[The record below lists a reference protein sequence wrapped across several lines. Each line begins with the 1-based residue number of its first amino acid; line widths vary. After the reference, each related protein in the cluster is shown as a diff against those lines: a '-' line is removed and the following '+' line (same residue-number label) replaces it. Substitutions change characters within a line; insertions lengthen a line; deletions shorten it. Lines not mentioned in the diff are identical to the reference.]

1 VAVKVTDMLGDE
13 VLGTAPYETRIA
25 HIFGGYRRAA
35 LQSMLRLWRLRM
47 DKADGRD

>member
-1 VAVKVTDMLGDE
+1 VAVKVTDMPGDE

-25 HIFGGYRRAA
+25 HIFGGYRRAV